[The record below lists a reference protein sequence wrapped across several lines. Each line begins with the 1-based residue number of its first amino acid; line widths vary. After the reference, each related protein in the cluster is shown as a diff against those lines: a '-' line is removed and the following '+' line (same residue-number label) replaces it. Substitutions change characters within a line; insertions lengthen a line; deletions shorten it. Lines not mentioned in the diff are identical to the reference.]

1 MFKAL
6 AEKIPRDRDL
16 PERAWRLAVMRAVM
30 DGTIYDTL
38 SYPFHCER
46 TDGGEYIPLR
56 DRRPSVRY
64 NLSRMV
70 VQDSVT
76 LLFGDG
82 HFPAID
88 VADQN
93 RRNDIALMIKETRL
107 AQVMVDAAM
116 RGAIGSIAVLMRVL
130 NGRLFFSA
138 IDTDYL
144 TPAYDPQEPDK
155 LLSVT
160 ERYKV
165 KGSDL
170 AASGYTIPEDGMA
183 ANWWFQRVWDREAE
197 TWFLPQPCA
206 GTYRQSAFR
215 IVQVQD
221 EAPIVDAERT
231 VRHGLGF
238 VPMVWI
244 KNLPGGAGIDGGCTF
259 DAAIDTQI
267 EIEYQLSQAG
277 RGLKYSSDPL
287 LMIREPAA
295 QDGQMVRSAGNALV
309 VSENGDAKMLEIN
322 GTAAEAVINYVRTLR
337 ESAIESIH
345 GNRSNADK
353 VSAAQSGR
361 ALEMMH
367 QPLIWLADQLRTSYG
382 ENGLLPLVRMAMEA
396 TRKMA
401 IKVHG
406 KVLDGFAVD
415 DEPTLRWPAWF
426 PATGSDRHQEAASLS
441 SLTAAGLLSRPTAV
455 SVVAGMFDVEDVKAE
470 LELIA
475 ADEAASI
482 ARANALAA
490 KVTATDPLPE

>member
-1 MFKAL
+1 MFKTL

-38 SYPFHCER
+38 RYPFHCER

-82 HFPAID
+82 HFPIID
-88 VADQN
+88 LPDQKQRNGLADLL
-93 RRNDIALMIKETRL
+93 DESRL
-107 AQVMVDAAM
+107 AQSMVDAAM
-116 RGAIGSIAVLMRVL
+116 RGAVGSVAVLMRVL
-130 NGRLFFSA
+130 NGRIFFSA
-138 IDTDYL
+138 IDTDFL
-144 TPAYDPQEPDK
+144 TPEYDPQEPDK
-155 LLSVT
+155 LMRVT

-165 KGSDL
+165 KGADL
-170 AASGYTIPEDGMA
+170 AASGYSIQDDQMS

-197 TWFLPQPCA
+197 TWFTPTLCA
-206 GTYRQSAFR
+206 GTNQASPFR
-215 IVQVQD
+215 SVTIQD
-221 EAPIVDAERT
+221 QDPQIDAERT

-267 EIEYQLSQAG
+267 EIEYQLSQVG

-287 LMIREPAA
+287 LMIREPAS
-295 QDGQMVRSAGNALV
+295 QDSGQMVRSAANALV
-309 VSENGDAKMLEIN
+309 VSENGDAKLLEIN
-322 GTAAEAVINYVRTLR
+322 GTAAEAVITYVRTLR

-382 ENGLLPLVRMAMEA
+382 DNGVLPLVRMAIA
-396 TRKMA
+396 AARKLP
-401 IKVHG
+401 IKVRG
-406 KVLDGFAVD
+406 KVVGAFDGD
-415 DEPTLRWPAWF
+415 PSLRWPSWF
-426 PATGSDRHQEAASLS
+426 PATGADRQQEAASLS
-441 SLTAAGLLSRPTAV
+441 TLTNAGLLSRQTAV
-455 SVVAGMFDVEDVKAE
+455 KVVAGMFDIEDAKAE
-470 LELIA
+470 LDLIA
-475 ADEAASI
+475 ADEAASVE
-482 ARANALAA
+482 RATALGA